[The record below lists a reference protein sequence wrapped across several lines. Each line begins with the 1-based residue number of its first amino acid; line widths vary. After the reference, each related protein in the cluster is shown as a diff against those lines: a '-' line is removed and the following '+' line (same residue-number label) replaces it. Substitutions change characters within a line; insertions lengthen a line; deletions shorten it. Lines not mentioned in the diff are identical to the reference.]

1 MPSSYILTFLIL
13 EFAAFSIEILQE
25 KKNLFQLVLN
35 YPSSILKG

>member
-25 KKNLFQLVLN
+25 KKISFN
-35 YPSSILKG
+35 YFSITPVVS